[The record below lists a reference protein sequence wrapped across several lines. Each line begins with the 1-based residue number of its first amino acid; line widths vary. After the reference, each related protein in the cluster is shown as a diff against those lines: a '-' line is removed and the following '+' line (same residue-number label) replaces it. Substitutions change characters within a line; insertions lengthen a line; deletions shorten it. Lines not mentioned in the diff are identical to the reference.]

1 MITVYIE
8 EVNETV
14 SKRVFYL
21 PHRPAIG
28 ESTETAKIRIVYNVS
43 VKACQTSA
51 SLNECLEA
59 GPPMKNQRLD
69 IIIRTWFRPILHCG
83 DIEKEFLQIRIRESH
98 RDVLRFHW
106 ASNLDLNWGK
116 PFHTLSFWSD
126 AVTFYTGRFVKIAL

>member
-21 PHRPAIG
+21 PHRLAIG

-69 IIIRTWFRPILHCG
+69 IIMRT
-83 DIEKEFLQIRIRESH
+83 
-98 RDVLRFHW
+98 
-106 ASNLDLNWGK
+106 
-116 PFHTLSFWSD
+116 
-126 AVTFYTGRFVKIAL
+126 